1 MSYQDGFRDAL
12 DLVESW
18 LEECGDL
25 ECIERKLR
33 YYRSLVRDKKVE
45 QIKYQLKALY

>member
-12 DLVESW
+12 DLVETW
-18 LEECGDL
+18 LEECDSL
-25 ECIERKLR
+25 ECIERKLK
-33 YYRSLVRDKKVE
+33 YYKALVKDAKVE